1 MGRIHQHCLMNS
13 SWTISARTLR
23 CGLGYSGCKQYI
35 LLRICTR
42 ARLTDCRTADWKT
55 KSKELCLQLDPP
67 NGKSPRGL
75 SEHEYQGIELT
86 CIASRFQR
94 DIIASLLWYTSE
106 NGRNLTNV
114 MLAFYHCTN
123 VDISLMF
130 CDSAWISLN
139 CELPVMTHQMSYEQA
154 TNALQHAENG
164 LQNSYL
170 EAIFYAPT
178 LSLEEESCLSMQ
190 DPTWWSVPEVSAP
203 HFVQKL
209 HHRQWELVAFH
220 IFGLGPFEVNPNQTT
235 PPLPHSIACSHKLD
249 LRKCLPKQLLSPVP
263 REVSKPTSELSIP
276 ALLTNIYCSVE
287 PLQKLKEQYNK
298 QVEVLNGDLADLSIG
313 QKAVDLALKSFGRLD
328 GMVLNHGVLGQVG
341 KIAQA
346 DPEQWKHGFDI
357 KAGLPALRETKGKLV
372 FTSSGAAVSAY
383 RGWGL
388 YGATKAAMNHLA
400 LSLGEE
406 EPDVTTISI
415 RPGMVDTE
423 MQRELREDHATTLEP
438 QVHSKFTTVHKEGKL
453 LKPEQ
458 PGHVMAKLVLDGPKE
473 LSGKFLS

>member
-1 MGRIHQHCLMNS
+1 MS
-13 SWTISARTLR
+13 AKTIIVT
-23 CGLGYSGCKQYI
+23 G
-35 LLRICTR
+35 
-42 ARLTDCRTADWKT
+42 
-55 KSKELCLQLDPP
+55 
-67 NGKSPRGL
+67 
-75 SEHEYQGIELT
+75 
-86 CIASRFQR
+86 ASRG
-94 DIIASLLWYTSE
+94 IGLAIAKY
-106 NGRNLTNV
+106 
-114 MLAFYHCTN
+114 
-123 VDISLMF
+123 
-130 CDSAWISLN
+130 
-139 CELPVMTHQMSYEQA
+139 
-154 TNALQHAENG
+154 
-164 LQNSYL
+164 
-170 EAIFYAPT
+170 
-178 LSLEEESCLSMQ
+178 
-190 DPTWWSVPEVSAP
+190 
-203 HFVQKL
+203 
-209 HHRQWELVAFH
+209 
-220 IFGLGPFEVNPNQTT
+220 
-235 PPLPHSIACSHKLD
+235 
-249 LRKCLPKQLLSPVP
+249 
-263 REVSKPTSELSIP
+263 
-276 ALLTNIYCSVE
+276 LLTSPQSHNVVVIARSVE
-287 PLQKLKEQYNK
+287 PLQQLKEQYSK

-346 DPEQWKHGFDI
+346 DPEQWKHGFDVNFISFVAFI

-473 LSGKFLS
+473 LSGKFLSWNDKALDAFQA

>member
-1 MGRIHQHCLMNS
+1 MGRIHQHCPMNS

-35 LLRICTR
+35 LPRICTR

-178 LSLEEESCLSMQ
+178 LYTVSMTRRYKSERRRIV
-190 DPTWWSVPEVSAP
+190 DFISTLK
-203 HFVQKL
+203 QKGFL
-209 HHRQWELVAFH
+209 
-220 IFGLGPFEVNPNQTT
+220 
-235 PPLPHSIACSHKLD
+235 IAD
-249 LRKCLPKQLLSPVP
+249 Q
-263 REVSKPTSELSIP
+263 
-276 ALLTNIYCSVE
+276 
-287 PLQKLKEQYNK
+287 
-298 QVEVLNGDLADLSIG
+298 
-313 QKAVDLALKSFGRLD
+313 
-328 GMVLNHGVLGQVG
+328 
-341 KIAQA
+341 
-346 DPEQWKHGFDI
+346 
-357 KAGLPALRETKGKLV
+357 
-372 FTSSGAAVSAY
+372 
-383 RGWGL
+383 
-388 YGATKAAMNHLA
+388 
-400 LSLGEE
+400 
-406 EPDVTTISI
+406 
-415 RPGMVDTE
+415 
-423 MQRELREDHATTLEP
+423 
-438 QVHSKFTTVHKEGKL
+438 
-453 LKPEQ
+453 
-458 PGHVMAKLVLDGPKE
+458 
-473 LSGKFLS
+473 FLSAIEEAWAAR

>member
-1 MGRIHQHCLMNS
+1 MS
-13 SWTISARTLR
+13 AKTIIVT
-23 CGLGYSGCKQYI
+23 G
-35 LLRICTR
+35 
-42 ARLTDCRTADWKT
+42 
-55 KSKELCLQLDPP
+55 
-67 NGKSPRGL
+67 
-75 SEHEYQGIELT
+75 
-86 CIASRFQR
+86 ASR
-94 DIIASLLWYTSE
+94 
-106 NGRNLTNV
+106 G
-114 MLAFYHCTN
+114 H
-123 VDISLMF
+123 
-130 CDSAWISLN
+130 
-139 CELPVMTHQMSYEQA
+139 
-154 TNALQHAENG
+154 
-164 LQNSYL
+164 
-170 EAIFYAPT
+170 
-178 LSLEEESCLSMQ
+178 
-190 DPTWWSVPEVSAP
+190 
-203 HFVQKL
+203 
-209 HHRQWELVAFH
+209 
-220 IFGLGPFEVNPNQTT
+220 
-235 PPLPHSIACSHKLD
+235 
-249 LRKCLPKQLLSPVP
+249 
-263 REVSKPTSELSIP
+263 
-276 ALLTNIYCSVE
+276 VE